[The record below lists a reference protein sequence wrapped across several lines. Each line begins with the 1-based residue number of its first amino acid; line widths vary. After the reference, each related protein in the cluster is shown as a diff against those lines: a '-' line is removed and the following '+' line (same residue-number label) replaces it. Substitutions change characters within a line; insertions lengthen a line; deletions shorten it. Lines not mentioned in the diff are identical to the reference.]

1 MKKRAPSAFAVFGA
15 VLCGFLINVPAA
27 SAGRWG
33 ADYFPNVP
41 LTTQD
46 GRKVHFYDDLLKGKR
61 VIINF
66 IFTTCGSSCPLE
78 TARLKQVEKILGD
91 HMGRDIFFYSITV
104 DPKHDKPDV
113 LKKYAES
120 YHTGPGWLF
129 LTGNPKDTELIRQK
143 LGQAARA
150 GQNQITDH
158 STSIMIGNEATG
170 EWIRDGST
178 DNPQYIATIVRD
190 WFAGAG
196 ARESAGNYAQAPALP
211 GYIADRGGYLF
222 HSQCAAC
229 HSLGKG
235 DGIAP
240 DLAGV
245 TKHRDPAWLAAFIS
259 KPDEMLAKKDPAA
272 MALQQKYKQ
281 LRMPNLRLTELDVKA
296 IINYLGAGE
305 AQEKQQ

>member
-1 MKKRAPSAFAVFGA
+1 MNPKSHFTSAVFGA
-15 VLCGFLINVPAA
+15 VLCSVFMSVQPAA
-27 SAGRWG
+27 AARWG
-33 ADYFPNVP
+33 ADYFPNVQ

-46 GRKVHFYDDLLKGKR
+46 GRKVRFYDDLLKGKR

-91 HMGRDIFFYSITV
+91 HMGRDVFFYSITV
-104 DPKHDKPDV
+104 DPKHDKPSV

-129 LTGNPKDTELIRQK
+129 LTGKPEDTELIRQK

-196 ARESAGNYAQAPALP
+196 PRESAGNYAQAPALP
-211 GYIADRGGYLF
+211 GYVADRGGYLF
-222 HSQCAAC
+222 NSQCAAC

-235 DGIAP
+235 GSIAP
-240 DLAGV
+240 DLSGV
-245 TKHRDPAWLAAFIS
+245 TKRRDPAWLTAFIA

-272 MALQQKYKQ
+272 IALQQKYKT
-281 LRMPNLRLTELDVKA
+281 LRMPNLQLTDLDVKA
-296 IINYLGAGE
+296 IVKYLDGRE
-305 AQEKQQ
+305 AKDGLQ